1 MPDKSSPLPVTP
13 VLRVERGWR
22 VFVFYSGAL
31 LLTGLVSLIF
41 ADLLWRTGWSASR
54 TVLLVLFVILFLF
67 TAIGCMH
74 GLYGFFLRLRGD
86 SRRITNLKNYRDQNI
101 DCTST

>member
-1 MPDKSSPLPVTP
+1 MPDKSPPTQVTP

-54 TVLLVLFVILFLF
+54 TVLLVLFVVLFSF

-74 GLYGFFLRLRGD
+74 GLYGFFLRMTGD
-86 SRRITNLKNYRDQNI
+86 RRRITRLKDYSGQN
-101 DCTST
+101 